1 MKLKTKVTNK
11 LSTKLIGF
19 LPILKA
25 GIDELF
31 DEIKEIS
38 KENPYIE
45 VKDRRFVTVSN
56 LKNANSD
63 KIEALT
69 ISNQT
74 LYESLIEEIENSN
87 LFPTYKSKQ
96 IAYEIVE
103 NINSEGFFEGDEK
116 EIAKKLNVSVEKV
129 NQVRKRFIYLNPPG
143 VGAKDLKESLLFQL
157 ENLDID
163 EGVYKLTKEMILYLE
178 DIDKFVEEK
187 EYKKAFNI
195 IKQLNFIPAVSF
207 LKDEEIIPEIIII
220 NKDGELDIRIND
232 EHYPEVNI
240 KDNTHKDNFSK
251 EKFKEA
257 RNIVDALEMRK
268 STLKKIALMIV
279 ELQYDFFIGGVIK
292 PMKIKDIAD
301 ELGYAAST
309 ISRAISN
316 KYLLCDRGIIP
327 LKNFFSIALD
337 EEVSS
342 NQIKEE
348 IKNLIKYEDKNKP
361 LSDDKLTEIINKK
374 YSLNLV
380 RRTIS
385 KYRDQLKIPT
395 SRERKRIY
403 KVGGEIF

>member
-56 LKNANSD
+56 LKNANTD

-69 ISNQT
+69 ISKKT
-74 LYESLIEEIENSN
+74 LYEALIEEIESSN
-87 LFPTYKSKQ
+87 LFPTYKSKK
-96 IAYEIVE
+96 IAYEIIE
-103 NINSEGFFEGDEK
+103 NINNEGFFEGDEE

-129 NQVRKRFIYLNPPG
+129 NQIRKRFIYLNPPG

-157 ENLDID
+157 ENLDI
-163 EGVYKLTKEMILYLE
+163 EESVYKLAKEMILYLE
-178 DIDKFVEEK
+178 DIDKFIEEK
-187 EYKKAFNI
+187 EYKKAFNV
-195 IKQLNFIPAVSF
+195 IKQLNFIPAMSF
-207 LKDEEIIPEIIII
+207 FEDEEIIPEIIII
-220 NKDGELDIRIND
+220 NRDGELDIRIND

-240 KDNTHKDNFSK
+240 KDNTSKDSFSK
-251 EKFKEA
+251 EKLKEA

-279 ELQYDFFIGGVIK
+279 ELQYDFFTGGVIK

-301 ELGYAAST
+301 ELGYAPST

-316 KYLLCDRGIIP
+316 KYLLCNRGIIP
-327 LKNFFSIALD
+327 LKNFFSVALD
-337 EEVSS
+337 EETSS

-374 YSLNLV
+374 YNLNLV

-385 KYRDQLKIPT
+385 KYRDKLKIPT

>member
-25 GIDELF
+25 SMDELF

-45 VKDRRFVTVSN
+45 VKDKRFVTVSN
-56 LKNANSD
+56 LKNANTD

-103 NINSEGFFEGDEK
+103 NINNEGFFEGDEE
-116 EIAKKLNVSVEKV
+116 EIAKKLNVSIEKV
-129 NQVRKRFIYLNPPG
+129 NQIRKRFIYLNPPG
-143 VGAKDLKESLLFQL
+143 IGAKDLKESLLFQL
-157 ENLDID
+157 ENLDI
-163 EGVYKLTKEMILYLE
+163 EESVYKLAKEMILYLE

-187 EYKKAFNI
+187 EYKKAFNV
-195 IKQLNFIPAVSF
+195 IKQLNFIPAMNF
-207 LKDEEIIPEIIII
+207 FKDEEIIPEVIII
-220 NKDGELDIRIND
+220 NRDGDLDIRIND

-240 KDNTHKDNFSK
+240 KDNINKDNFSK

-301 ELGYAAST
+301 ELGYAPST

-337 EEVSS
+337 EEISS

-348 IKNLIKYEDKNKP
+348 IKSLIKYEDKNKP

-374 YSLNLV
+374 YNLNLV

>member
-1 MKLKTKVTNK
+1 MKLKTKITNK

-45 VKDRRFVTVSN
+45 IKDRRFVTVSN
-56 LKNANSD
+56 LKNANTD

-69 ISNQT
+69 ISDKT

-87 LFPTYKSKQ
+87 LFPTYKSKN
-96 IAYEIVE
+96 IAYEILE
-103 NINSEGFFEGDEK
+103 NINNEGFFEGDEK
-116 EIAKKLNVSVEKV
+116 EIAKKLNISVKKV

-143 VGAKDLKESLLFQL
+143 VGAKNLKESLLFQL
-157 ENLDID
+157 ESLDID
-163 EGVYKLTKEMILYLE
+163 ENVYKLAKELILCLE
-178 DIDKFVEEK
+178 NIDKFVEEK
-187 EYKKAFNI
+187 EYKKAFSI
-195 IKQLNFIPAVSF
+195 LKQLNFIPAMSF
-207 LKDEEIIPEIIII
+207 FKDEEIIPEIIII
-220 NKDGELDIRIND
+220 NRDGELDIRIND
-232 EHYPEVNI
+232 EHYPEINI
-240 KDNTHKDNFSK
+240 KDNKNKDNFSK

-257 RNIVDALEMRK
+257 RSIIDALEMRK

-279 ELQYDFFIGGVIK
+279 ELQYDFFMGGVIK
-292 PMKIKDIAD
+292 PMKIKDISN
-301 ELGYAAST
+301 ELGYAPST

-316 KYLLCDRGIIP
+316 KYLLCNRGIIP

-337 EEVSS
+337 EEISS

-348 IKNLIKYEDKNKP
+348 IKSLIKCENKNKP
-361 LSDDKLTEIINKK
+361 LSDDRVTEIINKK
-374 YSLNLV
+374 YNLNLV

>member
-1 MKLKTKVTNK
+1 MKLKTKITNK

-19 LPILKA
+19 LSILKA
-25 GIDELF
+25 SMDELF

-45 VKDRRFVTVSN
+45 LKDNRFITVSN
-56 LKNANSD
+56 LKNANTD

-69 ISNQT
+69 ISNKT

-96 IAYEIVE
+96 IAYEIIE

-143 VGAKDLKESLLFQL
+143 VGAKNLKESLLFQL
-157 ENLDID
+157 ENLDVK
-163 EGVYKLTKEMILYLE
+163 ENVYKLAKEMILYLE

-187 EYKKAFNI
+187 EYKDALNI
-195 IKQLNFIPAVSF
+195 IKQLNFIPAISF
-207 LKDEEIIPEIIII
+207 FKDEEIIPEIIIT
-220 NKDGELDIRIND
+220 NKNSELDIRVND
-232 EHYPEVNI
+232 EYYPEVNI
-240 KDNTHKDNFSK
+240 KNNTNKDSFSK

-257 RNIVDALEMRK
+257 RSIIDALEMRK

-279 ELQYDFFIGGVIK
+279 ELQYDFFMGGMIK

-301 ELGYAAST
+301 ELGYAPST

-316 KYLLCDRGIIP
+316 KYLLCDRGVIP

-337 EEVSS
+337 EEISS
-342 NQIKEE
+342 NQIKDE
-348 IKNLIKYEDKNKP
+348 IKSLIKFEDKNKP

-374 YSLNLV
+374 YNLNLV